1 VKNLDLFNQVCS
13 WIFVAELI
21 IKLTG
26 LGFVEYSRDRFNL
39 FDSFIVV
46 ISLVELISLYVSGNA
61 ISSGITVLRSFRMLR
76 ILKLARN
83 WKSFRKLLSTIVDTI
98 PDVFS
103 FGFLQAIF
111 LIVFII
117 LGMQFFA
124 GTVYLNQFD

>member
-1 VKNLDLFNQVCS
+1 MKNLDLFNQVCS

>member
-1 VKNLDLFNQVCS
+1 MKNLDLFNQVCS

-98 PDVFS
+98 PNVFS

>member
-1 VKNLDLFNQVCS
+1 MKNLDLFNQVCS

-83 WKSFRKLLSTIVDTI
+83 WKSFRKLLSTIYDTI
-98 PDVFS
+98 PNLVS
-103 FGFLQAIF
+103 FCFLQSIF

-124 GTVYLNQFD
+124 GKVYLNEFD